1 MLGSRIF
8 TFSQFIL
15 ERADR
20 DLGSYRLTKLSQIQD
35 TEVIDKLQEL
45 SNALNELENLYWY
58 AREGRNAHY
67 ALNMKIHAYPELEK
81 WAEAKGEED
90 LEEVDD
96 EMMYDDWA
104 RYMEET
110 FEMHAEDY
118 KESFSWIR
126 KVGAGGK
133 SGGWLIIYP
142 ETTHDD
148 IENDS
153 YFLIEDYLDYDESAL
168 TLVKDLMT
176 NLDDTNRLAE
186 IGLIDVDDLEN
197 GKKAMTLRQA
207 LLKQID
213 TDLTTLTEVKEDLA
227 MITREIENFRKTAD
241 TYFYEWVRDI
251 NKIK

>member
-1 MLGSRIF
+1 
-8 TFSQFIL
+8 
-15 ERADR
+15 
-20 DLGSYRLTKLSQIQD
+20 
-35 TEVIDKLQEL
+35 
-45 SNALNELENLYWY
+45 
-58 AREGRNAHY
+58 
-67 ALNMKIHAYPELEK
+67 MKIHAYPELEK